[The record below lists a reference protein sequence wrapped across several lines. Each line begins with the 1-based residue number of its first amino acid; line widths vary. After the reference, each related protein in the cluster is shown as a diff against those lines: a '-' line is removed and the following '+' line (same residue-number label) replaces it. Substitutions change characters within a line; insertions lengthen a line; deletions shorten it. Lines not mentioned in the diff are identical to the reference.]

1 MKLYFSKEPITDP
14 TYTHIRDI
22 NLIDILADDLE
33 AEEILVENFLNEFT
47 YNMFGQ
53 VLNKIVSK
61 LRLGGEIIVCEHDI
75 DFLCYKLSTGKIDPK
90 EFNEIV
96 FSGGPANCLFRM
108 DTVIDLLKQGG
119 LRIME
124 RFIDPNDLYIVKAR
138 RQL

>member
-1 MKLYFSKEPITDP
+1 MKLYFSKEPITDL

-33 AEEILVENFLNEFT
+33 AEEILIENFLNQFT

-61 LRLGGEIIVCEHDI
+61 LRLGGEIIVCEYDI
-75 DFLCYKLSTGKIDPK
+75 EFLCHKLSIGKIDTK

-96 FSGGPANCLFRM
+96 FSGGPANCLFKM
-108 DTVIDLLKQGG
+108 DTVIDLLQQGG
-119 LRIME
+119 LRIVE
-124 RFIDPNDLYIVKAR
+124 KVIDANDLYVVKAR
-138 RQL
+138 REL